1 MVKFNELKKDC
12 SMKIEEV
19 SSKGLSQELKVVIPA
34 SDVEKRVD
42 AQIQEIKASIKMPG
56 FRPGKVP
63 TSLLKKQYGQSVM
76 GQVLE
81 ECVKE
86 TSLEVFDK
94 KGIKPAMQPEIE
106 VVHFAE
112 GDDFTYSIKVE
123 VLPEIKIPD
132 VSKLKLE
139 RLVAKVDPKD
149 VDKAVQEL
157 AEQQKRFKK
166 AAKATKAKLGDAV
179 LIDFAGTRDG
189 VPFEGGTG
197 EDFELELGSNMFIP
211 GFEEQLVGVK
221 ADDERTVDVKFPDE
235 YHAPELAGM
244 AVEFKVLVKEVR
256 QPEKVKADDQLA
268 KDLGVEDLK
277 ALKKALEE
285 RIAQESEGVTKSIL
299 KRQLLDELSKLAKF
313 DVPAGMVKLEFAQIW
328 ERIKMDAI
336 QEGQAKPEDF
346 EGMEGPADKAEY
358 KEYHDIAERRVRLGL
373 LLSEIGQ
380 AEDVQIAQD
389 ELNRRIMQE
398 AQKYP
403 GQEKEVF
410 EYFKKDQ
417 NAMAQL
423 RAPIYEE
430 KVCDLIISKA
440 QVKDKTATRKQLEDA
455 ISKLDEDEATPKPKK
470 AAKKAAAKK
479 APAKKAE
486 AKKAPAKKAAAKK
499 APAKKAPAKAAA
511 KKAKK

>member
-1 MVKFNELKKDC
+1 
-12 SMKIEEV
+12 MKIEEI
-19 SSKGLSQELKVVIPA
+19 SNKGLAIELKVVVSAADIA
-34 SDVEKRVD
+34 KRVD

-76 GQVLE
+76 GKVLE
-81 ECVKE
+81 ECVNE
-86 TSLEVFDK
+86 TSTEVFEK
-94 KGIKPAMQPEIE
+94 KKIKPALQPNIE
-106 VVHFAE
+106 VISFVE
-112 GDDFTYSIKVE
+112 GEDLTYSIKVE
-123 VLPEIKIPD
+123 VLPTIKVPALEKI
-132 VSKLKLE
+132 KLE
-139 RLVAKVDPKD
+139 RLVTKVDPKD
-149 VDKAVQEL
+149 VDKALVEL
-157 AEQQKRFKK
+157 SGQQKRFKK
-166 AAKATKAKLGDAV
+166 AAKTVKAKLGDAV
-179 LIDFAGTRDG
+179 LIDFAGTKDG

-197 EDFELELGSNMFIP
+197 QDFELELGSSMFIP

-221 ADDERTVDVKFPDE
+221 QDDERKVDVKFPE
-235 YHAPELAGM
+235 GYHAPELAGM

-256 QPEKVKADDQLA
+256 QPEKVKIDNQLA
-268 KDLGVEDLK
+268 VDLGVEDLP

-285 RIAQESEGVTKSIL
+285 RISKESEGVTKSIL
-299 KRQLLDELSKLAKF
+299 KRNLLDELAKVASF
-313 DVPAGMVKLEFAQIW
+313 DVPEGMVKLEFDQIW

-336 QEGQAKPEDF
+336 SEGQAKPEDF
-346 EGMEGPADKAEY
+346 EGMEGPADKDEY

-380 AEDVQIAQD
+380 AEDVQIGQD
-389 ELNRRIMQE
+389 ELNRRIMEE

-440 QVKDKTATRKQLEDA
+440 QVKDKSVTRKQLEEA
-455 ISKLDEDEATPKPKK
+455 INKLEKDEVSPKPKK
-470 AAKKAAAKK
+470 AAKKSAAKKPAPKKAKPKKSAAKK
-479 APAKKAE
+479 AAPKKV
-486 AKKAPAKKAAAKK
+486 
-499 APAKKAPAKAAA
+499 AA